1 MFKKEKFSYFGGYLT
16 YNLEN
21 GERDIFI
28 ARFKHGGPFTKAKFL
43 KELLNSHTV
52 ESYTAA
58 MEKGESPL
66 TILKNTNPSWYTT
79 VIETWKSKQ
88 GAL

>member
-1 MFKKEKFSYFGGYLT
+1 MFKKENFSYFGGYLT

-21 GERDIFI
+21 GERDTFI
-28 ARFKHGGPFTKAKFL
+28 ARFKYGAPFTKAKFL
-43 KELLNSHTV
+43 KELLSSHTV

-58 MEKGESPL
+58 MEEGKSPL
-66 TILKNTNPSWYTT
+66 TILKDTNPSWYTN

-88 GAL
+88 GVL